1 MDLRVHIRR
10 RGGTDTSRW
19 LEKGDETHN
28 GMEGG
33 HHTQEATKKTDN
45 DVVYLKTNQP
55 KPLTALE
62 VVATE
67 ATTEAMVTNPY
78 QLVVV
83 TKTQPRGDK
92 EGTMEE
98 ERVGEKRRKMNGKD
112 LNITHSKK
120 EPRG

>member
-1 MDLRVHIRR
+1 MQIKMNIDIRLPLKNESR
-10 RGGTDTSRW
+10 PRENGGEEEEQTQAAGW
-19 LEKGDETHN
+19 KKEMK
-28 GMEGG
+28 
-33 HHTQEATKKTDN
+33 HTM
-45 DVVYLKTNQP
+45 P